1 MSSLNLK
8 TLKVFSPGLLHIKD
22 VVSTFMISQQCS
34 TDKSG
39 ELASFIDYFVKFLAM
54 NYIYIHLWFILLFPR
69 YIHEEGRLPAMPRRK
84 RRIWTPKA
92 LAFTC
97 TKPIG
102 RQNVHNFQIAYC
114 IFQSWHYTRP
124 SQTHI

>member
-54 NYIYIHLWFILLFPR
+54 NYIYIHL
-69 YIHEEGRLPAMPRRK
+69 
-84 RRIWTPKA
+84 
-92 LAFTC
+92 
-97 TKPIG
+97 
-102 RQNVHNFQIAYC
+102 
-114 IFQSWHYTRP
+114 
-124 SQTHI
+124 